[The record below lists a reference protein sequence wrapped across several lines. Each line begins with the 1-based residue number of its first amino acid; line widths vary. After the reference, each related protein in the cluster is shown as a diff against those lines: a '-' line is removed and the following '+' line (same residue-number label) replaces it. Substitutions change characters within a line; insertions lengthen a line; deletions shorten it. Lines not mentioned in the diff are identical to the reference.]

1 MSHCPNCGVPLQPE
15 NQKFCP
21 NCGAQLPAAQ
31 DAAGTPATPV
41 APAFDPGEQMKKGM
55 AYSAPLGL
63 DKKMFLKKYSL
74 GRKECAAAAI
84 MGYITAGITAVL
96 ALTGINE
103 YFSILSLIDVVIVLT
118 LSLLVHLLR
127 SRIASILLL
136 VYALISV
143 ITSLV
148 NYGVFSGW
156 LVLAAGISAVVGSF
170 QCVKEWKTYQARTQ
184 TPAQST
190 VPTL

>member
-41 APAFDPGEQMKKGM
+41 VPTFDPGEKMKKGM

-63 DKKMFLKKYSL
+63 DKKTFLKKYSV

-84 MGYITAGITAVL
+84 MGYITAGITTVL
-96 ALTGINE
+96 AFAGISE
-103 YFSILSLIDVVIVLT
+103 YFNILSLLDVIIVLT

>member
-1 MSHCPNCGVPLQPE
+1 MRGGSHYGLYHRWNHHGSCVCGI
-15 NQKFCP
+15 
-21 NCGAQLPAAQ
+21 
-31 DAAGTPATPV
+31 
-41 APAFDPGEQMKKGM
+41 
-55 AYSAPLGL
+55 S
-63 DKKMFLKKYSL
+63 
-74 GRKECAAAAI
+74 
-84 MGYITAGITAVL
+84 
-96 ALTGINE
+96 E
-103 YFSILSLIDVVIVLT
+103 YFNILSLLDVIIVLT

-184 TPAQST
+184 TSEQST